1 VAAQTVY
8 LFVQVRVKPG
18 KFDQFIKLIEKHV
31 AVMRLEDGLIALD
44 LYKDV
49 ASGNICVWEVWRDR
63 TSWDLHM
70 VNESSKAWQVVAA
83 DYVDGESITVM
94 DEIPKS

>member
-1 VAAQTVY
+1 MAVQTVY

-63 TSWDLHM
+63 TSWDVHM
-70 VNESSKAWQVVAA
+70 ANESSKAWQVVAA

-94 DEIPKS
+94 NEIPKS

>member
-1 VAAQTVY
+1 M
-8 LFVQVRVKPG
+8 KPG

-63 TSWDLHM
+63 ASWDLHM
-70 VNESSKAWQVVAA
+70 
-83 DYVDGESITVM
+83 G
-94 DEIPKS
+94 

>member
-1 VAAQTVY
+1 MAVQTVY

-63 TSWDLHM
+63 TSWDVHM
-70 VNESSKAWQVVAA
+70 ANESSKAWQVVAA

>member
-1 VAAQTVY
+1 MAVQTVY

-63 TSWDLHM
+63 TSWDVHM
-70 VNESSKAWQVVAA
+70 ANESSKAWQVVAA
-83 DYVDGESITVM
+83 DYVDGESITFM

>member
-1 VAAQTVY
+1 MVAENVY

-18 KFDQFIKLIEKHV
+18 KFEQFIKLIEIHV
-31 AVMRLEDGLIALD
+31 ADMRLEDGLIALD

-63 TSWDLHM
+63 ASWDVHM
-70 VNESSKAWQVVAA
+70 ANESSKAWQVVAA
-83 DYVDGESITVM
+83 NYVDGESIIVM

>member
-1 VAAQTVY
+1 MAAQTVY

-31 AVMRLEDGLIALD
+31 AVMRLEGGLIALD

-63 TSWDLHM
+63 ASWDLHM

>member
-1 VAAQTVY
+1 MAAQTVY

>member
-1 VAAQTVY
+1 MAAQTVY

-63 TSWDLHM
+63 ASWDVHM
-70 VNESSKAWQVVAA
+70 ANESSKAWQVVAA
-83 DYVDGESITVM
+83 NYVDGESITVM

>member
-1 VAAQTVY
+1 MAAQTVY

-63 TSWDLHM
+63 TSWDVHM
-70 VNESSKAWQVVAA
+70 ANESSKAWQVVAA

>member
-1 VAAQTVY
+1 MAAQTVY

-63 TSWDLHM
+63 ASWDLHM

-94 DEIPKS
+94 DELPKS

>member
-1 VAAQTVY
+1 MAAQTVY

-18 KFDQFIKLIEKHV
+18 KFDQFTKLIEKHV

-49 ASGNICVWEVWRDR
+49 AGGNICVWEVWRDR
-63 TSWDLHM
+63 ASWDLHM

>member
-1 VAAQTVY
+1 
-8 LFVQVRVKPG
+8 VKPG

-63 TSWDLHM
+63 ASWDLHM
-70 VNESSKAWQVVAA
+70 
-83 DYVDGESITVM
+83 G
-94 DEIPKS
+94 